1 MQVRAVLK
9 NHRGSARKARLV
21 VDLVR
26 GKPVGEALTTLDLSN
41 KRMAKPIAKLV
52 RSALASAEQ
61 KNTRE
66 RAGIDVENLVV
77 KTITVDGGPSMWR
90 IRPRAQGRANWIQ
103 RRSSH
108 ITVVLEEV

>member
-1 MQVRAVLK
+1 MQVRAVLR

-26 GKPVGEALTTLDLSN
+26 GKAVEEALSVLDLSN
-41 KRMAKPIAKLV
+41 KRVAGPIAKLV

-77 KTITVDGGPSMWR
+77 KAITVDRGPSMWR
-90 IRPRAQGRANWIQ
+90 IRPRAQGRATWIQ
-103 RRSSH
+103 RRTSH

>member
-1 MQVRAVLK
+1 VQVKAVLK

-26 GKPVGEALTTLDLSN
+26 GKPVEEALSVLDLSN
-41 KRMAKPIAKLV
+41 KRVARPIAKLV

-77 KTITVDGGPSMWR
+77 KAITVDQGPSMWR
-90 IRPRAQGRANWIQ
+90 IRPRAQGRATWIQ